1 MDGDVYAVKDAS
13 TLVSPALIYY
23 PDIILANTKRTIEL
37 ARGTERLW
45 PHVKSHKTAAMIR
58 MQVELGICR
67 FKCATIAEAE
77 MCAAAGGL
85 HIVLAYP
92 LVGPNIARF
101 LRLAGDYNHCTF
113 YAIGDDYEQLARLSD
128 AAVNAGTQVKV
139 LVDVDVG
146 MHRTGV
152 PPDRLAEFYGR
163 AAALGGI
170 ALKGMHCYDGHLHEG
185 DFTARKARV
194 DEIDREVLG
203 IRDFLVKKGFDCG
216 IMLMG
221 GTPTFPCRTEKPGLY
236 LSPGT
241 CFIGDWGYYAALPDL
256 AFTPGAALLTRVV
269 SHPGPETFTLD
280 LGCKG
285 IAADPPGQRGIIAGM
300 DGATPLF
307 QSEEHWVFSRPAGE
321 PLPAIGSACYV
332 LPTHICPT
340 SALYPELLIARNGQ
354 IEGAWQVRARNRRI
368 NY

>member
-1 MDGDVYAVKDAS
+1 MDENAYALKDPSA
-13 TLVSPALIYY
+13 LVSPALIYY
-23 PDIILANTKRTIEL
+23 PDIILANTKRAVEM
-37 ARGTERLW
+37 AGGAERLW
-45 PHVKSHKTAAMIR
+45 PHVKSHKTAELIR
-58 MQVELGICR
+58 MQGELGITR

-77 MCAAAGGL
+77 MCAAAGGR

-92 LVGPNIARF
+92 LVGPNVARF
-101 LRLAGDYNHCTF
+101 LGLAGHYTDCLF
-113 YAIGDDYEQLARLSD
+113 YATGDDYGQLALLSE
-128 AAVNAGTQVKV
+128 AAVKAGTRANV

-152 PPDRLAEFYGR
+152 PPNRLGEFYESL
-163 AAALGGI
+163 AALEGI
-170 ALKGMHCYDGHLHEG
+170 APRGLHCYDGHLHDR
-185 DFTARKARV
+185 DFKARKAKV
-194 DEIDREVLG
+194 DEIDREILG
-203 IRDFLVKKGFDCG
+203 IRDSLVKRGFDCG

-221 GTPTFPCRTEKPGLY
+221 GTPTLPCRAEKPGLY

-241 CFIGDWGYYAALPDL
+241 CFIGDWGYYTGLPDM
-256 AFTPGAALLTRVV
+256 AFTPGAALLARVV
-269 SHPGPETFTLD
+269 SRPGPETFTLD

-300 DGATPLF
+300 EGAVPLF
-307 QSEEHWVFSRPAGE
+307 QNEEHWVFSAPAGV

-332 LPTHICPT
+332 LPAHICPT
-340 SALYPELLIARNGQ
+340 SALYPEILIARKGQ